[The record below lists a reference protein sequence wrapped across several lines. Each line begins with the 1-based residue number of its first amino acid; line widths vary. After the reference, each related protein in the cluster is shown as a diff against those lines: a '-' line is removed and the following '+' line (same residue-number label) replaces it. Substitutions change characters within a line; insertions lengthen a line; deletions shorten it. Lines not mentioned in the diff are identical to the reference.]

1 MSCSIPD
8 DLRFH
13 IGHLWMRPSE
23 RSDLVLVGISDFAQK
38 QLGKIIFVD
47 MPRVGD
53 AIEMGEP
60 FGAVESN
67 KVVSE
72 LIAPVSGEIVEV
84 NSLLKQSAGLL
95 NEDCYGTA
103 WIAKVSLAGGAD
115 LSGLLT
121 SDQYAARLGEKAR

>member
-8 DLRFH
+8 ELRFH
-13 IGHLWMRPSE
+13 ISHLWMKPSDSSE
-23 RSDLVLVGISDFAQK
+23 EVFVGISDFAQK

-47 MPRVGD
+47 MPRIGD
-53 AIEMGEP
+53 TIQMGEP

-72 LIAPVSGEIVEV
+72 LIAPVSGEVVEA
-84 NSLLKQSAGLL
+84 NLLLKQSAGLV
-95 NEDCYGTA
+95 NDDCYGA
-103 WIAKVSLAGGAD
+103 GWIAKVKLATGGD

-121 SDQYAARLGEKAR
+121 SDQYLAVLGEKTK